1 MKRFKLQILTPK
13 HEFYNEEVE
22 SISINTISGRI
33 QILANHIPYVS
44 GVISSGI
51 KIKNRDG
58 EKYGFVSDGLLSF
71 SNNNALIFVDTAEWT
86 ERKEEP

>member
-1 MKRFKLQILTPK
+1 MKSFKLQILTPK
-13 HEFYNEEVE
+13 HEFYNDEVE

-44 GVISSGI
+44 GVISSEI

-58 EKYGFVSDGLLSF
+58 EKYASVSDGFLSF
-71 SNNNALIFVDTAEWT
+71 SNNSASIFVDTAEWT
-86 ERKEEP
+86 KRKDES